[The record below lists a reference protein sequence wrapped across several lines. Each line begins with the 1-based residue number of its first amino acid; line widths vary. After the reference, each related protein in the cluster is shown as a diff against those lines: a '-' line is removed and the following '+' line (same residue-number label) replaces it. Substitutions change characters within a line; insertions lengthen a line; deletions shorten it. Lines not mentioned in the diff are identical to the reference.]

1 MGGGIFLPDLS
12 LACASHLGA
21 NPEMLV
27 SSVVSPRGWHVQVEE
42 EGLLA
47 VDIRLRNKSP
57 TGKGP

>member
-1 MGGGIFLPDLS
+1 VLNPDDL
-12 LACASHLGA
+12 LGA

-27 SSVVSPRGWHVQVEE
+27 SSVVNPRGWHVRVEE

-47 VDIRLRNKSP
+47 VDIRLRNKPP